1 MTQFEFEPV
10 LKDPQAVQ
18 RHGIDWASNGWLQ
31 EGETITGQPEVVS
44 DDPALLIDQVSQA
57 DGVVS
62 YRVRGGV
69 AGSNYT
75 VTCHIVTSDGREDDR
90 SLLYQVRER

>member
-1 MTQFEFEPV
+1 MTKFEFEPV
-10 LKDPQAVQ
+10 LKDPEAVQ

-31 EGETITGQPEVVS
+31 TDEAITSQEVVS
-44 DDPALLIDQVSQA
+44 DDPALVIDQVSQA

-62 YRVRGGV
+62 YRVSGGV